1 MRRLLLGA
9 PTVSAGKERVL
20 LEYERMA
27 REYLEEVKRIDR
39 RLEQLR
45 QANDAHR
52 EADLWVRIGALMEIR
67 DDLQVTAHVLQRRAA
82 GLL

>member
-1 MRRLLLGA
+1 MRRLFLGA
-9 PTVSAGKERVL
+9 PTVPAGKERVL

-52 EADLWVRIGALMEIR
+52 EAD
-67 DDLQVTAHVLQRRAA
+67 
-82 GLL
+82 